1 MVFEDPKKVTRGI
14 NIATWVLWCGSSAYI
29 IALFQALPVS
39 LHFQISGT
47 SIPTAVSQ
55 YHLGLGLFTFRF
67 FTFMFGNA
75 LGVATDLCGRK
86 PWLTGALFAYFP
98 VYVVLII
105 TWYNRPRFEQDIP
118 NGWTNV
124 TSLGAPLAGKVLIPC
139 RQTPTYNFTQIE
151 YGFAMHDCEYQPTI
165 IAYYLCYIILG
176 IFTPYQPH
184 AIGYISDISP
194 PKDLPSN
201 QSWLAAFGFYLGLF
215 GGFVLALVTYVIFGA
230 LRENQDTGF
239 TGNFIPAS
247 LVLAI
252 LVVFI
257 GASCFFVV
265 FLLVFLS
272 VFLSVFLCVSCFLF
286 VSAKPNQNG
295 RNLT

>member
-1 MVFEDPKKVTRGI
+1 
-14 NIATWVLWCGSSAYI
+14 
-29 IALFQALPVS
+29 
-39 LHFQISGT
+39 
-47 SIPTAVSQ
+47 
-55 YHLGLGLFTFRF
+55 
-67 FTFMFGNA
+67 MFGNA

-98 VYVVLII
+98 VYVALII

-215 GGFVLALVTYVIFGA
+215 GGFVLALLTYVIFGA

-257 GASCFFVV
+257 GIDVHVV
-265 FLLVFLS
+265 LMNRLVQS
-272 VFLSVFLCVSCFLF
+272 YVP
-286 VSAKPNQNG
+286 KIKKNG
-295 RNLT
+295 NVVM